1 MHDRIV
7 ERFRAIA
14 PSVDFCSLRF
24 VRTRSDYLAVRQNIV
39 QPVSTS
45 EDVGAMI
52 TVIDKG
58 GLGYAGTSDLT
69 ESGLRRA
76 AAHARAWAQRS
87 AGQSVVD
94 FSTTTLPPPSGGY
107 TSPVQISWD
116 TIPLAHKIDL
126 LRSTCEKLKV
136 DERIVDWEASLW

>member
-45 EDVGAMI
+45 EDVGVMI

-69 ESGLRRA
+69 ENGLRRA
-76 AAHARAWAQRS
+76 AAHAQTWAQRS
-87 AGQSVVD
+87 VGHSVVD
-94 FSTTTLPPPSGGY
+94 FSRVALPHPTGNY
-107 TSPVQISWD
+107 ASPIQISWQTMSLSD
-116 TIPLAHKIDL
+116 KLDL
-126 LRSTCEKLKV
+126 LRTTSEKLKT
-136 DERIVDWEASLW
+136 DE